1 MMSDL
6 EDVME
11 PGSLLWALEGITA
24 RLTGKDKSKP
34 DTDSSEAAWSIILDD
49 LIQTCQLGL
58 VLDSEHTGTFDAEK
72 AAKYLYDTAR
82 SVDPITVWSAA
93 YHAICELSKEQM

>member
-11 PGSLLWALEGITA
+11 PGSLLWAVEGVA
-24 RLTGKDKSKP
+24 ERLTRKAETKGDAE
-34 DTDSSEAAWSIILDD
+34 SSEAAWSIIRDD

-82 SVDPITVWSAA
+82 SVDPITVWGAA
-93 YHAICELSKEQM
+93 YHAICALS